1 MTYNGMQLGAL
12 AWEKAGSIMFVFTL
26 TDWIEDSRSGNK
38 VSGSSIQDCIDQNR
52 FFDIFS
58 LCS

>member
-12 AWEKAGSIMFVFTL
+12 AREKAGSIMFVFTL
-26 TDWIEDSRSGNK
+26 ADWIEDSRPGNK
-38 VSGSSIQDCIDQNR
+38 VSGSSIQGLIDQNS

-58 LCS
+58 LCN